1 MKFSA
6 AIVAAIAATSS
17 VTDVSAFGVHNNFA
31 VRRSTFGATTTAV
44 RMSLDDLE
52 SKLLTD
58 EPPKKSKPARKQP
71 KAKAAPAPEPT
82 PEPVVESKPAKK
94 GRKKSSDKYD
104 LSGVDDVATPK
115 PAPKA
120 KAPPAP
126 KPAPKPKPAPV
137 KKVAPPKKVAAKKV
151 VAPPPKPVAVKS
163 VAEKDPNA
171 GLGVVV
177 GAAPLLLAPVVALSA
192 ARGALGKTAA
202 RREAIQEEIAAK
214 EKAAK
219 EKAAAEAQVDAGGVT
234 VALVSILFLCK
245 ETFVLFLWIYIISY
259 EEKSTLCMLHDFRLA
274 RAHYH
279 IMLLVLNKLF
289 ANVLFFSPHPLSVS
303 LSLFSRF

>member
-58 EPPKKSKPARKQP
+58 EPQKKSKPARKQP
-71 KAKAAPAPEPT
+71 KAKAAPTPAPEPT
-82 PEPVVESKPAKK
+82 PEPVKESKPAKK

-104 LSGVDDVATPK
+104 LSGVDEVATPK

-137 KKVAPPKKVAAKKV
+137 KKVAAPPKKVAAKKV

-177 GAAPLLLAPVVALSA
+177 GGAPLLLAPIVALGA

-219 EKAAAEAQVDAGGVT
+219 AKAAAEASVDAGGVT
-234 VALVSILFLCK
+234 VALVSILFSCK
-245 ETFVLFLWIYIISY
+245 ETFVLF
-259 EEKSTLCMLHDFRLA
+259 F
-274 RAHYH
+274 
-279 IMLLVLNKLF
+279 
-289 ANVLFFSPHPLSVS
+289 
-303 LSLFSRF
+303 